1 MPIRFVAWM
10 VFTLLSKGVGAKI
23 ICQHNGQAE
32 IINSLSGMKLR
43 WCKFWACI
51 GWWVL
56 SSSQCGH
63 IINLRTLEHTENGNY
78 QIWWCQLSKFT
89 REYRVK
95 SSYNLSFTLV
105 CSRHYSNSQEATQ
118 YSYWIAFISSF
129 KLLLAE
135 KKLASNIEITSITQC
150 I

>member
-1 MPIRFVAWM
+1 MNIECQFASWPGCCLHYCRRELVPKHMSAQWSSRNNK
-10 VFTLLSKGVGAKI
+10 FTFRDETAL
-23 ICQHNGQAE
+23 E
-32 IINSLSGMKLR
+32 
-43 WCKFWACI
+43 CKFWACI

-78 QIWWCQLSKFT
+78 QIWWCQLSKFA

-105 CSRHYSNSQEATQ
+105 WSKHYSNSQEATQ

-129 KLLLAE
+129 KLLLVE
-135 KKLASNIEITSITQC
+135 RSLPVILK
-150 I
+150 